1 MVREMV
7 DEKSRV
13 YLGEGLHM
21 TSRTTSRVDTSTVGL
36 GGLVRSAERT
46 II

>member
-1 MVREMV
+1 MVRKMV

-21 TSRTTSRVDTSTVGL
+21 TSRVDTSTVGL
-36 GGLVRSAERT
+36 GGLVSSAERT